1 MDECV
6 TCLFDLAKANL
17 GESLQ
22 HRVLAHVDLLVS
34 EYQDAPRSIAAKRV
48 HNSTEVDVIF
58 VPLFLS
64 LSYHRFSK
72 VNPHHKISRNRDLKR
87 MLLTFLTAQEEWKRS
102 GGRDHSSELSLRH
115 FFLSRYIVLRLF
127 RQILQT
133 DINSMKIEKRSRRI
147 FRSLPKEKKKE
158 LETRTSS

>member
-1 MDECV
+1 M
-6 TCLFDLAKANL
+6 L
-17 GESLQ
+17 
-22 HRVLAHVDLLVS
+22 DLLAS

-102 GGRDHSSELSLRH
+102 GGRDH
-115 FFLSRYIVLRLF
+115 V
-127 RQILQT
+127 
-133 DINSMKIEKRSRRI
+133 I
-147 FRSLPKEKKKE
+147 FSHHLIACWM
-158 LETRTSS
+158 LETSCFK